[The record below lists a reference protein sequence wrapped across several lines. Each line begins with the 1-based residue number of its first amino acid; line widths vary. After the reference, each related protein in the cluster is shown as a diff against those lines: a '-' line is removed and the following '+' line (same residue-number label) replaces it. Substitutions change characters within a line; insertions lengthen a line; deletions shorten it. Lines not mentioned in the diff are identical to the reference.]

1 MTAHFVA
8 YYRVSTDKQGRSGL
22 GLEAQRAAVK
32 AHVSDAHGT
41 VAAEFVEVES
51 GRKKD
56 RPQSLGEIFCI
67 YIKGLRK
74 RQVRQRRSETNKTER
89 CQWACR
95 ISASAIDSKDSKR
108 SRPDTQLAAA
118 LAAARV
124 HRAVLVIAKLDRLAR
139 NVHFVSGLMESGVE
153 FVAADMPT
161 VNRLTVHILA
171 AVAEEEARMIS
182 ARTKA
187 ALAAAKARGVRL
199 GNPNL
204 AAGSPAQARA
214 ANAVKTGRAQLRAA
228 DVLPFIEQARRA
240 GATTLQQL
248 ADALAARGVPT
259 PSGRGRRW
267 HPVQVARIVGR
278 HQEAA
283 GTADVPLA
291 EVAA

>member
-1 MTAHFVA
+1 MSTPRFVA

-22 GLEAQRAAVK
+22 GLDAQRAAVE
-32 AHVSDAHGT
+32 AHVAGAHGA
-41 VAAEFVEVES
+41 VCAGFMEVES
-51 GRKKD
+51 GRKRD
-56 RPQSLGEIFCI
+56 RP
-67 YIKGLRK
+67 
-74 RQVRQRRSETNKTER
+74 
-89 CQWACR
+89 
-95 ISASAIDSKDSKR
+95 
-108 SRPDTQLAAA
+108 QLAAA
-118 LAAARV
+118 LVAARV

-204 AAGSPAQARA
+204 LAGSPAQACA
-214 ANAVKTGRAQLRAA
+214 ANAVKTARAQVRAA

-248 ADALAARGVPT
+248 ANALAARGVPT
-259 PSGRGRRW
+259 PSGSGVRW
-267 HPVQVARIVGR
+267 HPVQVARVIGR
-278 HQEAA
+278 YREVDKATLPA
-283 GTADVPLA
+283 S
-291 EVAA
+291 VAATP

>member
-22 GLEAQRAAVK
+22 GLEAQRAAVE
-32 AHVSDAHGT
+32 AHVSGSRGT

-51 GRKKD
+51 GRKRD
-56 RPQSLGEIFCI
+56 RP
-67 YIKGLRK
+67 
-74 RQVRQRRSETNKTER
+74 
-89 CQWACR
+89 
-95 ISASAIDSKDSKR
+95 
-108 SRPDTQLAAA
+108 QLAAA
-118 LAAARV
+118 LAVTRA

-204 AAGSPAQARA
+204 LAGSPEQARA
-214 ANAVKTGRAQLRAA
+214 ANAVKTGRARARVA

-267 HPVQVARIVGR
+267 HPVQVARIIERYQDRAGAPGVPPV
-278 HQEAA
+278 EAA
-283 GTADVPLA
+283 A
-291 EVAA
+291 

>member
-1 MTAHFVA
+1 VVASSFVA
-8 YYRVSTDKQGRSGL
+8 YYRVSTEKQGRSGL
-22 GLEAQRAAVK
+22 GLEAQQAAVQ
-32 AHVSDAHGT
+32 AHVAGT
-41 VAAEFVEVES
+41 PGRVVAEFIEVES

-56 RPQSLGEIFCI
+56 RPQ
-67 YIKGLRK
+67 
-74 RQVRQRRSETNKTER
+74 
-89 CQWACR
+89 
-95 ISASAIDSKDSKR
+95 
-108 SRPDTQLAAA
+108 LAAA
-118 LAAARV
+118 LAAARA

-214 ANAVKTGRAQLRAA
+214 ANAVKTGRAQVRAA
-228 DVLPFIEQARRA
+228 DVLPLIEQARRA

-259 PSGRGRRW
+259 PSGCGARW
-267 HPVQVARIVGR
+267 RPVQVARVMGR
-278 HQEAA
+278 YREEGEASVA
-283 GTADVPLA
+283 IS
-291 EVAA
+291 VAATP

>member
-1 MTAHFVA
+1 VSAARFVA
-8 YYRVSTDKQGRSGL
+8 YYRVSTDKQNRSGL
-22 GLEAQRAAVK
+22 GLEAQRAAVE
-32 AHVSDAHGT
+32 AHVAGARGA
-41 VAAEFVEVES
+41 VAAEFIEVES

-56 RPQSLGEIFCI
+56 RPQLG
-67 YIKGLRK
+67 
-74 RQVRQRRSETNKTER
+74 
-89 CQWACR
+89 
-95 ISASAIDSKDSKR
+95 
-108 SRPDTQLAAA
+108 AA
-118 LAAARV
+118 LAAARA

-187 ALAAAKARGVRL
+187 ALAAAAARGVRL

-204 AAGSPAQARA
+204 AAGSPEQARA
-214 ANAVKTGRAQLRAA
+214 ANAVKTGRAQARVA
-228 DVLPFIEQARRA
+228 DVLPFIEQARCA

-278 HQEAA
+278 HQDAA
-283 GTADVPLA
+283 GAPAAVP
-291 EVAA
+291 VDAAA